1 MRDNSF
7 FFEDCIVLTGPE
19 LAPHVCT
26 GLGCENGIITEIN
39 DPQPLEYPLPPLPVV
54 LPALVNAHTHMGDAF
69 IADGAT
75 QMTLE
80 EGFFRPD
87 GFKYRQLMTVDPAHQ
102 VAAMCDALRTMA
114 GSGTIAHLDF
124 REQGP
129 YGASLLRRASEV
141 TGVASIILGQ
151 IAQLPFT
158 AEQLEANRD
167 PLPESAADEFH
178 ELLSIADGVSES
190 TINDLTDMAWR
201 SLREWTDSSGQLRA
215 IHCLENA
222 GYREKSRRITGR
234 GDLER
239 ALDVFKPHLIVHL
252 TVADDEEI
260 DLLAQSNSVAVLNP
274 RANAALGLPL
284 PPVRKLL
291 EAGVPLLLGTDN
303 GLLNSPN
310 MFAELDF
317 TYRLAKSQYGNAID
331 PDPRLILA
339 MGTSN
344 ARFLEA
350 LGLPGYI
357 APGMP
362 ANCLLI
368 DGSAPH
374 LRYSRNLHAG
384 LLSRTTPADV
394 LATFR
399 QGRPLYRRPS
409 HPA

>member
-1 MRDNSF
+1 MREKPF
-7 FFEDCIVLTGPE
+7 FCEDCIVLTGPE
-19 LAPHVCT
+19 LEPCVCT
-26 GLGCENGIITEIN
+26 GLDCENGLITRIN
-39 DPQPLEYPLPPLPVV
+39 NPQPLEYPLPPLPVI
-54 LPALVNAHTHMGDAF
+54 LPAMVNAHTHMGDAF

-75 QMTLE
+75 RMTLE
-80 EGFFRPD
+80 EGFFRPE
-87 GFKYRQLMTVDPAHQ
+87 GFKYRQLATVDPEDQ
-102 VAAMCDALRTMA
+102 LTAMCAALRTMA
-114 GSGTIAHLDF
+114 RSGTIAHFDF

-129 YGASLLRRASEV
+129 HGARLLRSASEM

-158 AEQLEANRD
+158 AKQLVANCD
-167 PLPESAADEFH
+167 PLPESAADEFR
-178 ELLSIADGVSES
+178 ELLTIADGVSES

-201 SLREWTDSSGQLRA
+201 SLRQWTESSGKLRA

-222 GYREKSRRITGR
+222 GYREESRRITGR

-239 ALDVFKPHLIVHL
+239 ALDVFDPQIIVHL

-260 DLLAQSNSVAVLNP
+260 DLLAQSNAVAVLNP

-310 MFAELDF
+310 MLAELDF

-331 PDPRLILA
+331 PDPGRILA
-339 MGTSN
+339 MATSN
-344 ARFLEA
+344 IRFLEA
-350 LGLPGYI
+350 PGLPGYI
-357 APGMP
+357 AVGMP
-362 ANCLLI
+362 ANCLVV
-368 DGSAPH
+368 DGAAAH
-374 LRYSRNLHAG
+374 LRYSRNLHAA
-384 LLSRTTPADV
+384 LLTRTTPADV

-399 QGRPLYRRPS
+399 QGRLLYQRPS
-409 HPA
+409 YPA